1 MLEVI
6 IHHSSFCIPCV
17 SPFFSLKP
25 SRQCWEHL
33 AAMALAGKSASQH
46 RTPGRARVV
55 FANKK
60 RRPCILP
67 GLRDRK
73 LAGGYLGK
81 VLEFS
86 PKPTVIASAYGKTLH
101 EMRRRKHVIYD
112 ALKSAWRI
120 GQKRRDKAGVWAC
133 FGATQG
139 HVLLRK
145 GSAVRRL
152 TEKEWDAMKGR

>member
-1 MLEVI
+1 ML
-6 IHHSSFCIPCV
+6 
-17 SPFFSLKP
+17 
-25 SRQCWEHL
+25 
-33 AAMALAGKSASQH
+33 
-46 RTPGRARVV
+46 
-55 FANKK
+55 ANKK

-86 PKPTVIASAYGKTLH
+86 PKPTAIASAYGKTLR
-101 EMRRRKHVIYD
+101 EMRRRKYVISD

-139 HVLLRK
+139 QVLLRK

-152 TEKEWDAMKGR
+152 AEEEWDAMRERV

>member
-1 MLEVI
+1 M
-6 IHHSSFCIPCV
+6 
-17 SPFFSLKP
+17 
-25 SRQCWEHL
+25 
-33 AAMALAGKSASQH
+33 AAAEKSASRQ

-55 FANKK
+55 STNKK
-60 RRPCILP
+60 RQPLILP
-67 GLRDRK
+67 GLKDRK
-73 LAGGYLGK
+73 LADGYLGR
-81 VLEFS
+81 VVEFT
-86 PKPTVIASAYGKTLH
+86 PKPTVIASAYGKTLR
-101 EMRRRKHVIYD
+101 EMRRRKYVISD

-152 TEKEWDAMKGR
+152 AEEEWDAMRERV